1 MTVPLKALKL
11 ASKAYRAYSRKRKA
25 RMRAVPHDKWVKTQK
40 AKEIRS
46 TDKMIKIANTKSQA
60 KVLKPIDRAITRA
73 KKIKD
78 PAIREYGL
86 DKLKQ
91 KRMNRKAFHTYRKGS
106 IFYKGH
112 KRHKNM
118 TFSVPGKI
126 GAG

>member
-11 ASKAYRAYSRKRKA
+11 ARKAYAAYRKK
-25 RMRAVPHDKWVKTQK
+25 RMRAMPHDKWEKNQK
-40 AKEIRS
+40 AREIMQ

-60 KVLKPIDRAITRA
+60 KVLKPIDRAIKRA

-78 PAIREYGL
+78 PAIREYGV
-86 DKLKQ
+86 DKLKL
-91 KRMNRKAFHTYRKGS
+91 KRMNRKDFHTYRKGS

>member
-11 ASKAYRAYSRKRKA
+11 AKKAYAAHRKA

-40 AKEIRS
+40 ALEIRS
-46 TDKMIKIANTKSQA
+46 TDKMIKIANTKSQS
-60 KVLKPIDRAITRA
+60 KVLKPIDRAIKRA
-73 KKIKD
+73 KKIKN

-86 DKLKQ
+86 DKLKG
-91 KRMNRKAFHTYRKGS
+91 KRMFRKDFHGGRKGS

>member
-11 ASKAYRAYSRKRKA
+11 ARKAYAAYRKK
-25 RMRAVPHDKWVKTQK
+25 RMRSVPHDKWVKTQK

-46 TDKMIKIANTKSQA
+46 TDKMIKIANTKSQS

-73 KKIKD
+73 KKIKN

-86 DKLKQ
+86 DGLKL
-91 KRMNRKAFHTYRKGS
+91 KRMNRKHFHSERKSS